1 MIDATLA
8 DSALTDA
15 LARYLVPVVA
25 IGGGLLFAAFIV
37 ACGVMRS
44 ISVSKAK
51 ESTKRELAAYVAEGS
66 IHPDDAV
73 RILAAGHDDDK
84 DLKAAR
90 CAVGGA
96 NRPAGSPQV
105 QEPVRA

>member
-1 MIDATLA
+1 MLDATLA

-73 RILAAGHDDDK
+73 RILAAGQDDDK

-90 CAVGGA
+90 CAPS
-96 NRPAGSPQV
+96 RPQDRSNPDQVPSPAQ
-105 QEPVRA
+105 A